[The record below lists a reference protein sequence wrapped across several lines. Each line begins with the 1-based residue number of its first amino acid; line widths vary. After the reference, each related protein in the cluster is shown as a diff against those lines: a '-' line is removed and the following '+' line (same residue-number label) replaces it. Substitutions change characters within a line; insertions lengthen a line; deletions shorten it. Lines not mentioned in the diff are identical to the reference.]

1 MRLMMSKSKSVA
13 RKIIVPSGRLSAG
26 GHTRGRT
33 SQISSTSSW
42 PTMQR
47 RAPSVE
53 ERRVRGSRRND
64 TACLK
69 SLRVLCCVIRGYQCC
84 GSTPHEVCDDPAQL
98 LSGVLVQMISLC

>member
-13 RKIIVPSGRLSAG
+13 RKIIVPSGQLSAG

-53 ERRVRGSRRND
+53 ERRVRGSRRKD
-64 TACLK
+64 APCGM
-69 SLRVLCCVIRGYQCC
+69 RARG
-84 GSTPHEVCDDPAQL
+84 GLPPRA
-98 LSGVLVQMISLC
+98 

>member
-1 MRLMMSKSKSVA
+1 MMSKSKSVA
-13 RKIIVPSGRLSAG
+13 RKIIVPSGQLSAG

-53 ERRVRGSRRND
+53 ERRVRGSRRKD
-64 TACLK
+64 APRATAPRFELW
-69 SLRVLCCVIRGYQCC
+69 SLAAMMH
-84 GSTPHEVCDDPAQL
+84 GSEHRPVD
-98 LSGVLVQMISLC
+98 LVVDGN

>member
-13 RKIIVPSGRLSAG
+13 RKIIVPSGQLSAG

-53 ERRVRGSRRND
+53 ERRVRGSRRLD
-64 TACLK
+64 ACCPAAQIAAFPTIVQLG
-69 SLRVLCCVIRGYQCC
+69 SIHELCMSAGEGLARG
-84 GSTPHEVCDDPAQL
+84 
-98 LSGVLVQMISLC
+98 

>member
-13 RKIIVPSGRLSAG
+13 RKIIVPSGQLSAG

-53 ERRVRGSRRND
+53 ERVRGSRRFAASRLPGPD
-64 TACLK
+64 HLPHHARYLTQPLSQFHPPLTTTRSDGRA
-69 SLRVLCCVIRGYQCC
+69 LR
-84 GSTPHEVCDDPAQL
+84 
-98 LSGVLVQMISLC
+98 

>member
-13 RKIIVPSGRLSAG
+13 RKIIVPSGQLSAG
-26 GHTRGRT
+26 GHTHGRT

-53 ERRVRGSRRND
+53 ERRVRGSRRLD
-64 TACLK
+64 AGPRPRGSRHERKTGLRSFVVLDCLIGHDRGACGTSTA
-69 SLRVLCCVIRGYQCC
+69 V
-84 GSTPHEVCDDPAQL
+84 P
-98 LSGVLVQMISLC
+98 